1 MFRIAFALAHIFLV
15 SPAGSADGLS
25 PGPDIDG
32 VIQGNEKNSCHITE
46 DYVQA
51 QLDWRSYYLNRMAV
65 RRHALPQDT
74 TTWQQPT
81 SAHINR

>member
-1 MFRIAFALAHIFLV
+1 MFRTAFALALISLF

-25 PGPDIDG
+25 PGPVIDG
-32 VIQGNEKNSCHITE
+32 VIRGNEKHSYHITE

-65 RRHALPQDT
+65 RRHALPQDA
-74 TTWQQPT
+74 TTWHQPT
-81 SAHINR
+81 SAQTN